1 MGKSLAC
8 PAAVTKNSINHRL
21 TMFDIL
27 VYLFE
32 NYLPEA
38 CPEPDI
44 LARKLSAIGFETED
58 INDALAW
65 LAGLQD
71 GDQSAPFAEQAT
83 RPSLRVYIDEEIN
96 YLPVECRGFLT
107 FLEQAEA
114 ITPALREM
122 VIERALALSE
132 HTLTLSRLKII
143 VLMVMWRHQ
152 HALDT
157 LLLEEL
163 LVDGEVLGEN
173 RLCH

>member
-1 MGKSLAC
+1 
-8 PAAVTKNSINHRL
+8 
-21 TMFDIL
+21 MFDIL

-65 LAGLQD
+65 LAGLQE
-71 GDQSAPFAEQAT
+71 GDQASPVPDLPEQHTQPA
-83 RPSLRVYIDEEIN
+83 LRIYTEEEIN
-96 YLPVECRGFLT
+96 HLPVECRGFLT
-107 FLEQAEA
+107 FLEQANA
-114 ITPALREM
+114 ITPSLREM
-122 VIERALALSE
+122 VIERALALAE
-132 HTLTLSRLKII
+132 HRLTLSRLKII